1 VVSRAPLAEIE
12 AFKKRMGWRFDWVS
26 SNATDFNYD
35 YQVSMT
41 KDELEKGQ
49 VYYNYSMQKFRARNG
64 PERACSSKMG
74 RQHLPHLFE
83 LLSRAG
89 HTHRGLQLVGP
100 CAKGRDEE
108 GLKHGMA
115 WVRHHD
121 KYDEGTGWARRRS
134 TSSPLSLRLHGR
146 LLRATPFVNFS
157 GCFEAPSDGMGG
169 TPTQRSWRGSQ
180 LSALPPK
187 TLEGSPFRRVIAIA
201 RKTFKS

>member
-1 VVSRAPLAEIE
+1 
-12 AFKKRMGWRFDWVS
+12 
-26 SNATDFNYD
+26 
-35 YQVSMT
+35 
-41 KDELEKGQ
+41 

-74 RQHLPHLFE
+74 RHIF
-83 LLSRAG
+83 
-89 HTHRGLQLVGP
+89 HTYSSYSRGLDILIGAYNWLDLAP
-100 CAKGRDEE
+100 KGRDEE

-121 KYDEGTGWARRRS
+121 KYDEGYRVGAKAEYVQ
-134 TSSPLSLRLHGR
+134 PAKVLRLHGR

-157 GCFEAPSDGMGG
+157 GCFEAPSDAWAA